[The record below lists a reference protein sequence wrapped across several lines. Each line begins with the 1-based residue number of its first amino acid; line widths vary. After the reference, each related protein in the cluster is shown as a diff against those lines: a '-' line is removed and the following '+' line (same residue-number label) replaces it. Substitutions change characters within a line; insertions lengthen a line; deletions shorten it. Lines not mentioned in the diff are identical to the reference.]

1 MSAPETTA
9 VADPPPQ
16 SGDGRADAGTRL
28 GDGVPA
34 ARRSIAPLLLRLHFY
49 AGILIGPFLVVAALT
64 GLAFTL
70 TPTLDK
76 VVYAD
81 EFSTDGSG
89 PRRPLSEQVAAATA
103 ARPDGT
109 VAAVILP
116 DGTDANTRV
125 VFNVEGLGENQITV
139 YVDPYTAQVTGSLE
153 TWFGETPLQ
162 TWFDD
167 LHRNLHLGDLG
178 RHYSELAASW
188 LWVVALGGLVL
199 WLRRQRG
206 RRKKAL
212 GTLLPD
218 LAARK
223 GVRRTRGWHAA
234 TGVWLT
240 VGLLILAATGLTW
253 SRFAGGNF
261 GAVLD
266 HFDKGRP
273 AVSTGAPATG
283 GGGHHDAAG
292 GAADVDLSVL
302 DTVVGTARGAGL
314 DGHIEISVPAEPGGA
329 WTVLQDDM
337 LWPVHYDS
345 VAVDASGTTVTD
357 RVNYSDW
364 PVLAKLSKLGV
375 LAHMGLLFGV
385 ANQIVLAALAIGL
398 LCVIFWGYRMWWQR
412 RPTRADRARPLGA
425 PPARA
430 AWQRL
435 PSWAIVVG
443 VPSVL
448 AIGYAMPVLGVS
460 LAVFLAIDLAVGTV
474 QKRRVSRIAP
484 VSPAVDG
491 QRQRANTSA
500 PST

>member
-1 MSAPETTA
+1 MAAPETTA
-9 VADPPPQ
+9 VADGPPD
-16 SGDGRADAGTRL
+16 SRADAGSRL
-28 GDGVPA
+28 GDGVTAPS
-34 ARRSIAPLLLRLHFY
+34 RSIAPLLLRLHFY
-49 AGILIGPFLVVAALT
+49 AGILIAPFLVVAAVT

-70 TPTLDK
+70 TPTLDRL
-76 VVYAD
+76 VYAD
-81 EFSTDGSG
+81 EFFTDGSG
-89 PRRPLSEQVAAATA
+89 QRRPLAEQVAAASA

-116 DGTDANTRV
+116 DGNDANTRV

-139 YVDPYTAQVTGSLE
+139 YVDPYTARVTGSLE

-167 LHRNLHLGDLG
+167 LHRNLHLGDVG

-206 RRKKAL
+206 RRKKVR

-253 SRFAGGNF
+253 SRYAGGNF

-273 AVSTGAPATG
+273 AVSTDATAAG

-292 GAADVDLSVL
+292 GAATEVDLSVL
-302 DTVVGTARGAGL
+302 DTVVGTARAAGL
-314 DGHIEISVPAEPGGA
+314 DGHIEISVPAAPGGA
-329 WTVLQDDM
+329 WTVIQDDM

-345 VAVDASGTTVTD
+345 VAVDAGGTTVTD
-357 RVNYSDW
+357 RVNYSEW

-375 LAHMGLLFGV
+375 LAHMGLLFGI
-385 ANQIVLAALAIGL
+385 ANQIVLAAFAIGL

-412 RPTRADRARPLGA
+412 RPTRADRARPFGVA
-425 PPARA
+425 PARA
-430 AWQRL
+430 AWQQL

-443 VPSVL
+443 VPAVL

-460 LAVFLAIDLAVGTV
+460 LVVFLAIDLAVGTAR
-474 QKRRVSRIAP
+474 KRRVGRIAP
-484 VSPAVDG
+484 VSPAVDSHAYT
-491 QRQRANTSA
+491 RA